1 MKRNLGTADRAIRFL
16 LGLGLLSA
24 IFLVE
29 GDIRWLGLIGF
40 IPLLTALAG
49 SCPLY
54 SLLGFEYLSSGE
66 TKDVDAMQRALG
78 ELGAA

>member
-1 MKRNLGTADRAIRFL
+1 MKHNVGTADRAIRFL

-29 GDIRWLGLIGF
+29 GGIRWLGLIGF

-54 SLLGFEYLSSGE
+54 SLFGLS
-66 TKDVDAMQRALG
+66 TCP
-78 ELGAA
+78 AAKPKM

>member
-1 MKRNLGTADRAIRFL
+1 MKHNLGTADRAIRFL
-16 LGLGLLSA
+16 LGLALLST

-54 SLLGFEYLSSGE
+54 SLLGFS
-66 TKDVDAMQRALG
+66 TCP
-78 ELGAA
+78 AAKPKM

>member
-16 LGLGLLSA
+16 LGLGLLGA

-40 IPLLTALAG
+40 VPLLTALAG
-49 SCPLY
+49 TCPLY
-54 SLLGFEYLSSGE
+54 WLLGLS
-66 TKDVDAMQRALG
+66 TYP
-78 ELGAA
+78 AATPKM